1 MLDNF
6 GGIKLISFEEEKKLQ
21 DKNQLSIPQEKVVD
35 CMQWSAATIAFNT
48 VVLNQNQLSA
58 ALNSWVTWGPNQM

>member
-21 DKNQLSIPQEKVVD
+21 DKQL
-35 CMQWSAATIAFNT
+35 
-48 VVLNQNQLSA
+48 VLHSPGKG
-58 ALNSWVTWGPNQM
+58 S

>member
-21 DKNQLSIPQEKVVD
+21 DKQL
-35 CMQWSAATIAFNT
+35 
-48 VVLNQNQLSA
+48 
-58 ALNSWVTWGPNQM
+58 ALHSPGEGS